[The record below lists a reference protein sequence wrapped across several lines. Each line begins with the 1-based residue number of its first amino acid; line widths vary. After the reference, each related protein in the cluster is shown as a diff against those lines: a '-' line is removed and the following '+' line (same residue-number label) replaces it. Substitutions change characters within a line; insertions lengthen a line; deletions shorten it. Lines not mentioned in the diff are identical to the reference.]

1 MPILLAIETTPATIP
16 NACPMTLLHFQ
27 QLTQHWLLTLLALV
41 FCAQP
46 LTLPKR
52 HCGCIDKTGAAQV
65 QQTRCCGSS
74 EFATCKCQGGCKCS
88 ANEQPVPD
96 PISLPP
102 VDSTDLVLVFEVNF
116 FVTVSAEDSFG
127 APIRFNPI
135 GVLPGRS
142 ALQTCI
148 LLERFLC

>member
-1 MPILLAIETTPATIP
+1 MSGL
-16 NACPMTLLHFQ
+16 NFQ
-27 QLTQHWLLTLLALV
+27 QLANHWLSTLLVLV
-41 FCAQP
+41 FCVQP

-52 HCGCIDKTGAAQV
+52 HCGCIDKTVAANV
-65 QQTRCCGSS
+65 QHTRCCGAS
-74 EFATCKCQGGCKCS
+74 ESANCQCQGGCKCG

-102 VDSTDLVLVFEVNF
+102 VDSIELVLVFEVNF
-116 FVTVSAEDSFG
+116 FVAVSADDLFG
-127 APIRFNPI
+127 APIRFKPI
-135 GVLPGRS
+135 GALPGRS